1 MAASSIY
8 RITLVLL
15 IGLLSISTAF
25 AAEDLAPHFENKP
38 RKGLFRVKIRL
49 GDKSSHPIRGLTEK
63 PSADAVPS
71 TSAQSQLSS
80 LLASTTSAVR
90 RILHGTQIGHHSPAS
105 GAVSAGRHHNSRLL
119 QDLANTRIATT
130 RANGGHPAGV
140 GHHGEEKGHHGEDAG
155 HHVAGKGHHGIAVG
169 HHGVGKGHHAVG
181 ENVGKMIGHHPF
193 GKGHHLK
200 PGQLCLG
207 NQSVC
212 DVWKGTA
219 EGFDTCCGRACRN
232 VLSDNFHCGSCM
244 TPCSGSSQ
252 CCSGICTDTLADA
265 QNCGA
270 CGQQCL
276 GGAKC
281 VAGVCETYG
290 GAAPTGAGR

>member
-1 MAASSIY
+1 MAVSNTY
-8 RITLVLL
+8 WITLVLL
-15 IGLLSISTAF
+15 LALLSMSAAF
-25 AAEDLAPHFENKP
+25 AVEDLAPHFENKP

-49 GDKSSHPIRGLTEK
+49 GDKPSHPIRGLSEK
-63 PSADAVPS
+63 NSANAAPS

-90 RILHGTQIGHHSPAS
+90 RILHGTMIGHNSPAS
-105 GAVSAGRHHNSRLL
+105 GAASAGRHHNSRLL

-130 RANGGHPAGV
+130 RASGGHPAGV
-140 GHHGEEKGHHGEDAG
+140 GHHG
-155 HHVAGKGHHGIAVG
+155 AGKGHHGAEVG
-169 HHGVGKGHHAVG
+169 HHGAGNGGHAVG
-181 ENVGKMIGHHPF
+181 EKVGTMIGHHPF

-232 VLSDNFHCGSCM
+232 VLTDNFHCGSCM

-252 CCSGICTDTLADA
+252 CCTGICTDTLTDA
-265 QNCGA
+265 QNCGS

-290 GAAPTGAGR
+290 GAGPSGAGR

>member
-1 MAASSIY
+1 MAASNVY

-15 IGLLSISTAF
+15 LAFLSISTTF

-49 GDKSSHPIRGLTEK
+49 GDKPSRPSRGLTEK
-63 PSADAVPS
+63 NSANAAPSAS
-71 TSAQSQLSS
+71 TQSQLSS

-90 RILHGTQIGHHSPAS
+90 RILHGTMIGHNSPAS
-105 GAVSAGRHHNSRLL
+105 GAASAGRHHNSRLL

-130 RANGGHPAGV
+130 RSAGKHPAGV
-140 GHHGEEKGHHGEDAG
+140 GHHASAVGHHDAG
-155 HHVAGKGHHGIAVG
+155 TGHHESAVGHHDAAVG
-169 HHGVGKGHHAVG
+169 HHGAGKGRHALG
-181 ENVGKMIGHHPF
+181 ENVGTMIGHHPF
-193 GKGHHLK
+193 GTGHHLK

-212 DVWKGTA
+212 DAWKGTA
-219 EGFDTCCGRACRN
+219 ENFDTCCGRACRN
-232 VLSDNFHCGSCM
+232 LQFDNFHCGSCM
-244 TPCSGSSQ
+244 TPCSGSST
-252 CCSGICTDTLADA
+252 CCSGNCTDTNTDPN
-265 QNCGA
+265 NCGA
-270 CGQQCL
+270 CNQVCL

-290 GAAPTGAGR
+290 GAKPSGKRR